1 FARIRAGSVAK
12 PHNHIASCPSI
23 ETVGAR
29 DVATARGCASHTFRQ
44 SKYKNGPYGAAIQR
58 ESRAH
63 SCIAATLA
71 APSQTKSAS
80 CARIACNSVR
90 IRSRSFHKQ
99 ATRLSTGRGRGNMDE
114 LIGQLATKAGIDTAV
129 AEKTVGIV
137 LGFLRNEGPSDKVQA
152 LIDQIPGAEA
162 AIAAS
167 SSNGGLSRLM
177 GGGLMALGTKLM
189 ALGLGMNEIQSI
201 ARELFRFGRDKIGA
215 DQMGEII
222 SGTPG
227 LSQFA

>member
-1 FARIRAGSVAK
+1 
-12 PHNHIASCPSI
+12 
-23 ETVGAR
+23 
-29 DVATARGCASHTFRQ
+29 
-44 SKYKNGPYGAAIQR
+44 
-58 ESRAH
+58 
-63 SCIAATLA
+63 
-71 APSQTKSAS
+71 
-80 CARIACNSVR
+80 
-90 IRSRSFHKQ
+90 
-99 ATRLSTGRGRGNMDE
+99 MDE
-114 LIGQLATKAGIDTAV
+114 LIGRLAFTAGIDGAV

-137 LGFLRNEGPSDKVQA
+137 LGFLRSERPSDQVQA

-167 SSNGGLSRLM
+167 SANTGLSRLM

-189 ALGLGMNEIQSI
+189 ALGLGMGEIQNV

-215 DQMGEII
+215 DQMSKII